1 MCVLVL
7 YSCSKDQVGTV
18 SLGLFTTKDLKI
30 EKLNDPL
37 IPGVI
42 CYISNIIAD
51 FSFAYPLDSSI
62 ICRQTGEITLKVLS
76 LIDKSISGDVLF
88 TKSKSIL
95 FKSLKVR
102 RIFDPSKKL
111 CFTFLIALKKLRV
124 ALSIQCRPFHYGKH
138 KPILYPLLVQNKY
151 RLTLFYKF

>member
-1 MCVLVL
+1 LVL

-62 ICRQTGEITLKVLS
+62 ICRQTGEITPKVQPY
-76 LIDKSISGDVLF
+76 
-88 TKSKSIL
+88 TK
-95 FKSLKVR
+95 R
-102 RIFDPSKKL
+102 
-111 CFTFLIALKKLRV
+111 
-124 ALSIQCRPFHYGKH
+124 
-138 KPILYPLLVQNKY
+138 NN
-151 RLTLFYKF
+151 